1 MEDEGS
7 LKGPLV
13 IKFGGTSVG
22 DGAAI
27 KRAAEIAADAA
38 RQRPVAVVVSAMGG
52 TTDTLLGY
60 SEATAK
66 MAAEDEA
73 CGMDRTSTGATR
85 EGSIAE
91 LHRTLAERHLKAA
104 REAVSDEY
112 LPDVEERLLVRL
124 GELTQAISAPAEEP
138 DARRAEVAVYGE
150 RLSAE
155 ILAGAISSLGAP
167 ASVVAGDP
175 IATDSGYAEAEVD
188 AYETRER
195 CTRFV
200 RPLLDEGVVAV
211 VPGYGGRSPDGRQ
224 TTLGRGGSDLSAT
237 IVGRGIGS
245 GEVWIMSDVDG
256 VLDADPRLVPDA
268 ALLPR
273 LSYREAR
280 VFAELGAKILHHR
293 TMEPAADAGIEVY
306 VRNTFN
312 PDSSGTRVTALEEGA
327 GVRCIAL
334 RRNMA
339 VEVPC
344 TSGHRN
350 EAAVVVCI
358 GSPGNADTKRG
369 RKLLREAGISVLHF
383 GKATAGL
390 VFLVPERE
398 AEQALRILHDA
409 LVTMPEA
416 GALAGAG
423 EVA

>member
-1 MEDEGS
+1 MSE
-7 LKGPLV
+7 PLV

-27 KRAAEIAADAA
+27 GRAARIVAGAA
-38 RQRPVAVVVSAMGG
+38 RERPVSVVASAMSG

-60 SEATAK
+60 AEATAK
-66 MAAEDEA
+66 MAAEGTAEGA
-73 CGMDRTSTGATR
+73 DRTSTGATS

-91 LHRTLAERHLKAA
+91 LHRTLAERHLRAA
-104 REAVSDEY
+104 RETVSEEY
-112 LPDVEERLLVRL
+112 LPKVEERLQARL
-124 GELTQAISAPAEEP
+124 DELTAAISAPADEP

-155 ILAGAISSLGAP
+155 ILAGAINSAGAP
-167 ASVVAGDP
+167 ADVVIADP

-188 AYETRER
+188 AEETRAR
-195 CTRFV
+195 CTRYV
-200 RPLLDEGVVAV
+200 RPFLDEGLVAV
-211 VPGYGGRSPDGRQ
+211 VPGYGGRSPEGRQ

-237 IVGRGIGS
+237 VIGRGLGS
-245 GEVWIMSDVDG
+245 REVWIMSDVDG

-268 ALLPR
+268 SLLPR
-273 LSYREAR
+273 LSYREAG

-293 TMEPAADAGIEVY
+293 TMEPAAEAGIEVL

-312 PDSSGTRVTALEEGA
+312 PDSPGTRVTALEEGA

-334 RRNMA
+334 RRDMA

-358 GSPGNADTKRG
+358 GAPEKSDIAQG
-369 RKLLREAGISVLHF
+369 RKLLRKAGISVLHF

-398 AEQALRILHDA
+398 AEEALRVLHGA
-409 LVTMPEA
+409 LVTVPEA
-416 GALAGAG
+416 GAFAGAG

>member
-1 MEDEGS
+1 MEREARVNE
-7 LKGPLV
+7 PLV

-27 KRAAEIAADAA
+27 RRAAKIVAGVASEN
-38 RQRPVAVVVSAMGG
+38 RPVAVVVSAMSG

-66 MAAEDEA
+66 MAAE
-73 CGMDRTSTGATR
+73 GTDRTSTGATR

-104 REAVSDEY
+104 REAVSEEY
-112 LPDVEERLLVRL
+112 LPKVEERLMARL
-124 GELTQAISAPAEEP
+124 GELTEAISASADEP

-150 RLSAE
+150 RFSAE
-155 ILAGAISSLGAP
+155 ILAGAISSAGAL
-167 ASVVAGDP
+167 AAVVAADP
-175 IATDSGYAEAEVD
+175 IATDSGFAEAAVD
-188 AYETRER
+188 AEKTRER
-195 CTRFV
+195 CTRYV
-200 RPLLDEGVVAV
+200 RPLLDEGIVAV
-211 VPGYGGRSPDGRQ
+211 APGYGGRSSDGRQ

-237 IVGRGIGS
+237 IIGRGIAAE
-245 GEVWIMSDVDG
+245 EVWILSDVDG

-268 ALLPR
+268 TLLPR

-280 VFAELGAKILHHR
+280 IFAELGAKILHHR
-293 TMEPAADAGIEVY
+293 MMEPAAEAGIEVL

-312 PDSSGTRVTALEEGA
+312 PDSPGTRVTAREEGS
-327 GVRCIAL
+327 GVRCVAL
-334 RRNMA
+334 RRNMD

-358 GSPGNADTKRG
+358 GSPEKSDAVHG
-369 RKLLREAGISVLHF
+369 RKLLRKAGISVLHF

-398 AEQALRILHDA
+398 AEEALRILHGA
-409 LVTMPEA
+409 LVTVPEA
-416 GALAGAG
+416 EEVVAGAG

>member
-1 MEDEGS
+1 MEREDIVNE
-7 LKGPLV
+7 PLV

-22 DGAAI
+22 DGAAFA
-27 KRAAEIAADAA
+27 RAANLVAGAAQD
-38 RQRPVAVVVSAMGG
+38 RPVAAVVSAMSG

-60 SEATAK
+60 AEATAK
-66 MAAEDEA
+66 MAAE
-73 CGMDRTSTGATR
+73 GTDRTATGATR

-104 REAVSDEY
+104 RETVSEEH
-112 LPDVEERLLVRL
+112 LPRVEERLMVRL
-124 GELTQAISAPAEEP
+124 GELTEAISAPADEP

-155 ILAGAISSLGAP
+155 ILAGAISSTGAP
-167 ASVVAGDP
+167 AAVVAADP
-175 IATDSGYAEAEVD
+175 IATDSGFAEAEVAVED
-188 AYETRER
+188 TRGR
-195 CTRFV
+195 CSRYV
-200 RPLLDEGVVAV
+200 RPLLEDGKVAV

-224 TTLGRGGSDLSAT
+224 TTLGRGGTDLSAT
-237 IVGRGIGS
+237 VIGRGIGAD
-245 GEVWIMSDVDG
+245 EVWIMSDVDG

-273 LSYREAR
+273 LSYREAS

-293 TMEPAADAGIEVY
+293 TMEPAADAGIEVL

-312 PDSSGTRVTALEEGA
+312 PDSPGTRVTDREEGS

-358 GSPGNADTKRG
+358 GSPKKSDTARG
-369 RKLLREAGISVLHF
+369 RKLLRKAGISVLHS

-398 AEQALRILHDA
+398 AEEALRLLHAA
-409 LVTMPEA
+409 LLTAPES
-416 GALAGAG
+416 GVLTGAG